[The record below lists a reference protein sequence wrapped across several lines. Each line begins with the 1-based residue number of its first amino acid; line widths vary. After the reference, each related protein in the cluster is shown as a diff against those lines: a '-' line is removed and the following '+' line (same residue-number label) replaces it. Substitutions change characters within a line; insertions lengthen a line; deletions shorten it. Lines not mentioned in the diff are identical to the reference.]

1 MKRFYAVAREL
12 YEAQFKLPK
21 RHKELKVDSIKQGG
35 KKYNITLILK
45 WGNKFLLL
53 LIIMKLAHTRT

>member
-21 RHKELKVDSIKQGG
+21 RHKELKVESIKQGG
-35 KKYNITLILK
+35 KKYNC
-45 WGNKFLLL
+45 LLYTSD
-53 LIIMKLAHTRT
+53 AADE